1 MTSPLTRMARLRRV
15 DVGKVALGL
24 YTAVFLFAVVA
35 PIALVV
41 VASFAPT
48 AFVTFPIKNLS
59 WRWYER
65 VFEYQ
70 PFMSSLRMSVLVAVL
85 SSLLGAL
92 VAVPAALPLAR
103 SRRPAAAILVGF
115 LLSPISI
122 PGIVV
127 GFSLLYFLAFL
138 SIGPGLLSLLVAHS
152 IVAIPYI
159 LRTALSVYR
168 TMSPDTEDAAI
179 MLGATRW
186 QVLLHVTLPQ
196 MRAGIFAG
204 MLFAFLI
211 SLDNLPV
218 SFFFGTATTSTL
230 PVVMMS
236 YLQNQFDPSVAAVAT
251 IQMLLAVAAL
261 VTVDRVYGIGRL
273 TSA

>member
-1 MTSPLTRMARLRRV
+1 MSLVPSQLARLRRL
-15 DVGKVALGL
+15 DIGKAGLAL
-24 YTAVFLFAVVA
+24 YTALFLLLIVA
-35 PIALVV
+35 PIVLVV
-41 VASFAPT
+41 FASFAPT
-48 AFVTFPIKNLS
+48 PFITFPIRSLS
-59 WRWYER
+59 LRWYER
-65 VFEYQ
+65 VLDYG
-70 PFMSSLRMSVLVAVL
+70 PFMSSLRTSVLVAVV
-85 SSLLGAL
+85 SSALGAL
-92 VAVPAALPLAR
+92 IAVPAALPLAR
-103 SRRPAAAILVGF
+103 SRHPASAAVVGF

-127 GFSLLYFLAFL
+127 GFSLLYFLATL
-138 SIGPGLLSLLVAHS
+138 SIGPGLMALLIAHTV
-152 IVAIPYI
+152 IAVPYI

-168 TMSPDTEDAAI
+168 TMSPNTEDAAVI
-179 MLGATRW
+179 LGASRL
-186 QVLLHVTLPQ
+186 QALVDVTLPQ

-204 MLFAFLI
+204 ILFAFLI

-261 VTVDRVYGIGRL
+261 VAVDRIYGVSRL
-273 TSA
+273 TAA